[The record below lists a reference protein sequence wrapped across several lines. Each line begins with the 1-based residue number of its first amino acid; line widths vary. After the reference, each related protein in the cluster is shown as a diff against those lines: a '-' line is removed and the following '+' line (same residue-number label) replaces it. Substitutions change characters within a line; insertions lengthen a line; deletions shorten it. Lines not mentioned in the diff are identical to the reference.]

1 MFMRQRGCL
10 LAGQL
15 AWTTECEKGLTEVE
29 KGDKGGLKLVKKKW
43 IQMLNKYSEM
53 VRGGLS
59 KGDRGKLVAVI
70 TIEARMTDH
79 YILLHSFCFSIF
91 LFGEEFIIFYVR
103 PHALSREEA

>member
-1 MFMRQRGCL
+1 M
-10 LAGQL
+10 AGQL

-70 TIEARMTDH
+70 TIEASMELRFAAFP
-79 YILLHSFCFSIF
+79 HSFLRRVFS
-91 LFGEEFIIFYVR
+91 GDNQ
-103 PHALSREEA
+103 PS

>member
-1 MFMRQRGCL
+1 
-10 LAGQL
+10 L

-43 IQMLNKYSEM
+43 VQMLNKYSEM

-70 TIEARMTDH
+70 TIEARMACRFYFVAH
-79 YILLHSFCFSIF
+79 YSSM
-91 LFGEEFIIFYVR
+91 FG
-103 PHALSREEA
+103 

>member
-1 MFMRQRGCL
+1 LHRT
-10 LAGQL
+10 AGQL

-70 TIEARMTDH
+70 TIEASTAV
-79 YILLHSFCFSIF
+79 CFT
-91 LFGEEFIIFYVR
+91 
-103 PHALSREEA
+103 ALYSPANI